1 MSRVKRQIRKV
12 NGKMHNQNKIHMTLN
27 VEIAMDLSLTLEKFL
42 SEIKIGNVMYSFT
55 IVRKAWL

>member
-1 MSRVKRQIRKV
+1 
-12 NGKMHNQNKIHMTLN
+12 MTLN